1 MNSLFGR
8 ILSPFVVFSHLWEK
22 FFVRRRLSDFGI
34 FPVTLLFHRVTLDIC
49 LRGHVQMTSVLGGGG
64 GVSQFLT
71 IGGGGC
77 VISILE
83 ILTGGGGV
91 ENPKN

>member
-1 MNSLFGR
+1 
-8 ILSPFVVFSHLWEK
+8 
-22 FFVRRRLSDFGI
+22 
-34 FPVTLLFHRVTLDIC
+34 
-49 LRGHVQMTSVLGGGG
+49 MTSVFRGE

-91 ENPKN
+91 KNPKN

>member
-1 MNSLFGR
+1 
-8 ILSPFVVFSHLWEK
+8 
-22 FFVRRRLSDFGI
+22 
-34 FPVTLLFHRVTLDIC
+34 
-49 LRGHVQMTSVLGGGG
+49 MTSVLRGGG

-77 VISILE
+77 VISILK

-91 ENPKN
+91 KNPENYADVICTWPLRKGTRWPLKVISHFKGRVIAEDS

>member
-1 MNSLFGR
+1 MNKR
-8 ILSPFVVFSHLWEK
+8 
-22 FFVRRRLSDFGI
+22 
-34 FPVTLLFHRVTLDIC
+34 
-49 LRGHVQMTSVLGGGG
+49 VLGLGPCTNDVSTQGGG

-71 IGGGGC
+71 MGGGGC

-91 ENPKN
+91 ENPEN